1 MTQDPGIDCT
11 QLLEQVSDYLDQELD
26 TATCRVIDAHCRECQ
41 ACANV
46 IDGLRR
52 TVGLCREPRDRPFPA
67 AITAK
72 AQEAIRR
79 LLDEIAPRS
88 LKP

>member
-11 QLLEQVSDYLDQELD
+11 QLLEPL
-26 TATCRVIDAHCRECQ
+26 
-41 ACANV
+41 
-46 IDGLRR
+46 
-52 TVGLCREPRDRPFPA
+52 PA
-67 AITAK
+67 AVTAK
-72 AQEAIRR
+72 AREAIRR